1 MKARRVLSL
10 AAMQLGWFA
19 CVLGAAHGHAW
30 VGPAFVSSMLV
41 LHVGSRP
48 RAARD
53 GEIALL
59 AAATALGLIVDA
71 SLLSA
76 QVMAVADTRLPP
88 AWLLV
93 LWPNVAAA
101 TAPGGSLG
109 ALAGRPLLGAI
120 AGAVAAP
127 FAYGAGARLGA
138 LTVDHTRL
146 FLVGVAWSGVM
157 PILFALR
164 SRLDVQTR
172 RSRPSASRTQ
182 GEP

>member
-1 MKARRVLSL
+1 MRARWVLSL
-10 AAMQLGWFA
+10 AVMQLGWVA
-19 CVLGAAHGHAW
+19 CVLGAARGHPW
-30 VGPAFVSSMLV
+30 VGPAFVLSMLA

-48 RAARD
+48 AVAR
-53 GEIALL
+53 GEIVLL
-59 AAATALGLIVDA
+59 GAAAALGLVVDG
-71 SLLSA
+71 SLLRA
-76 QVMAVADTRLPP
+76 HVMAIAGARLPP
-88 AWLLV
+88 MWLLM

-138 LTVDHTRL
+138 LTVDHARL
-146 FLVGVAWSGVM
+146 FVIGVAWSGVM
-157 PILFALR
+157 PVMLALR
-164 SRLDVQTR
+164 SRLATPTR
-172 RSRPSASRTQ
+172 RARPRASRTK